1 MNIAV
6 LPGSFDPI
14 TKGHEDIVRRALP
27 LFDKLIVAV
36 GINSVKKYLFPL
48 EQRLAFLEAT
58 FADEPKVEIDTY
70 QKLTADYCAE
80 KGARFI
86 LRGTRN
92 STDYN
97 YENTIAH
104 LNRDLGD
111 GLETI
116 FLMSAPEY
124 SFYSS
129 TIVREII
136 KGGGNADKYVPD
148 AIVTML

>member
-1 MNIAV
+1 MNIAI

-27 LFDKLIVAV
+27 LFDKLIVAI
-36 GINSVKKYLFPL
+36 GINSTKKYLFPL
-48 EQRLAFLEAT
+48 EQRLAFLKAT

-70 QKLTADYCAE
+70 QMLTADYCAQKE
-80 KGARFI
+80 ARFI
-86 LRGTRN
+86 LRGVRN

-136 KGGGNADKYVPD
+136 KGGGSATKYVPN
-148 AIVTML
+148 AVAGIL

>member
-36 GINSVKKYLFPL
+36 GINSTKKYLFPL

-58 FADEPKVEIDTY
+58 FADEPKIEIDTY

-80 KGARFI
+80 KDARFI
-86 LRGTRN
+86 LRGVRN

-104 LNRDLGD
+104 LNRDLGK

-116 FLMSAPEY
+116 FLMSAPTY

-136 KGGGNADKYVPD
+136 KGGGDATKYMPD
-148 AIVTML
+148 AMLELL